1 MDATVQHTDSGA
13 LPVRQLCHTGR
24 VPNTTEQSSQDD
36 NAQVRDSGLSRG
48 GDTTMTPSQAAEVE
62 AKKTF
67 ELFILWSKRT
77 LYFFTAFLLVVVVGC
92 NNGVETGKGA
102 TGSKY
107 NGEVYAPTNIG
118 EDK

>member
-1 MDATVQHTDSGA
+1 MT
-13 LPVRQLCHTGR
+13 PRQL
-24 VPNTTEQSSQDD
+24 
-36 NAQVRDSGLSRG
+36 
-48 GDTTMTPSQAAEVE
+48 AEAE
-62 AKKTF
+62 ANKTF
-67 ELFILWSKRT
+67 EEFILWTKRV

>member
-1 MDATVQHTDSGA
+1 
-13 LPVRQLCHTGR
+13 
-24 VPNTTEQSSQDD
+24 
-36 NAQVRDSGLSRG
+36 
-48 GDTTMTPSQAAEVE
+48 MTPAQAAEIE

-67 ELFILWSKRT
+67 EMFILWSKRGT
-77 LYFFTAFLLVVVVGC
+77 LVAILFLLFVVFKC

>member
-1 MDATVQHTDSGA
+1 
-13 LPVRQLCHTGR
+13 
-24 VPNTTEQSSQDD
+24 
-36 NAQVRDSGLSRG
+36 
-48 GDTTMTPSQAAEVE
+48 MTPRQSAETE

-67 ELFILWSKRT
+67 EEFILWTKRV
-77 LYFFTAFLLVVVVGC
+77 LYVSTAFLLVVVVGC

>member
-1 MDATVQHTDSGA
+1 MNN
-13 LPVRQLCHTGR
+13 PK
-24 VPNTTEQSSQDD
+24 
-36 NAQVRDSGLSRG
+36 
-48 GDTTMTPSQAAEVE
+48 MTPRESAETE

-67 ELFILWSKRT
+67 EEFILWTKRV
-77 LYFFTAFLLVVVVGC
+77 LYVSTAFLLMVVVGC
-92 NNGVETGKGA
+92 NSGVETGKGA

>member
-1 MDATVQHTDSGA
+1 
-13 LPVRQLCHTGR
+13 
-24 VPNTTEQSSQDD
+24 
-36 NAQVRDSGLSRG
+36 
-48 GDTTMTPSQAAEVE
+48 MTPRESAEIE
-62 AKKTF
+62 ANKTF

-77 LYFFTAFLLVVVVGC
+77 TLVAIFFLLFVVFKC
-92 NNGVETGKGA
+92 NNGVETGKSA

>member
-1 MDATVQHTDSGA
+1 
-13 LPVRQLCHTGR
+13 
-24 VPNTTEQSSQDD
+24 
-36 NAQVRDSGLSRG
+36 
-48 GDTTMTPSQAAEVE
+48 MTPSEAAEIE

-67 ELFILWSKRT
+67 ELFILYSKRAV
-77 LYFFTAFLLVVVVGC
+77 YVIIFFLLVVVFKC

-118 EDK
+118 KDK